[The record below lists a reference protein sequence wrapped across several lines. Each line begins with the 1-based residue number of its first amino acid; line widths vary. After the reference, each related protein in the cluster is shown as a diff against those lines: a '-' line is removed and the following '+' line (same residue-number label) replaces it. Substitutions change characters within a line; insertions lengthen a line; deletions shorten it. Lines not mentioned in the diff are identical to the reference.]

1 MFTLQNNIA
10 IALKQPFSS
19 QMVAN
24 NHRASCCAVPT
35 IDGDLRS
42 KPFWRVV
49 ARHAVWSETPQGS
62 TFWERQRDR
71 MKTLDIASV
80 SHYFDVWET

>member
-1 MFTLQNNIA
+1 MFALQKNIA

-24 NHRASCCAVPT
+24 NHRATCCAVST
-35 IDGDLRS
+35 IGDDLRS
-42 KPFWRVV
+42 IPFWRVV
-49 ARHAVWSETPQGS
+49 AKHAVWSETPQGS

-71 MKTLDIASV
+71 MKTLDIVSV
-80 SHYFDVWET
+80 LHDYDVWGI